1 MSRSSSVSMNARSAP
16 AADAVPG
23 ARISRVASPGS
34 RCRAGRLLLLFK
46 QSSERPGPWGA
57 RAAQLSGLWSLNS
70 WPPTPWRPRPYRNLV
85 LTLAIGGVPV
95 RLVAV
100 RRVAVRLV
108 AVRLV
113 AVRLVAVRLIAVRL
127 ITVRLVTVRLVTV
140 RLVAVRLVT
149 GRLVTVRLVTVRLVT
164 VRLVAVRL
172 VTVRHIARGTAVL
185 GALIGRRERRI
196 RIHGVRAV
204 GLGALGLDDGS
215 RAVITG
221 RHRVVAH
228 VGDHAD
234 SHGDTACDPQCLA
247 RHRTSPKVIELLNK
261 LSFC

>member
-149 GRLVTVRLVTVRLVT
+149 

-247 RHRTSPKVIELLNK
+247 HHRTSPKVIELLNK